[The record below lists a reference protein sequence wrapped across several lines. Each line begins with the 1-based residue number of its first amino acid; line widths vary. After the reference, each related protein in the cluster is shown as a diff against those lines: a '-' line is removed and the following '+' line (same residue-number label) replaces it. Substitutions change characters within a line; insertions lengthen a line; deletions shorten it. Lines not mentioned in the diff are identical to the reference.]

1 MGVTCVPVYFDCRKI
16 NRNKGYVKALE
27 NYAAHLENSLVRM
40 KETNNSD
47 DRQDILDS
55 VSLNGL
61 LQRST
66 PQETEAPVPSSSDS
80 IENRTPQFY
89 NDQTISR
96 GSAFPDDSLAITSN
110 QYHQE
115 VNEEDSSAPSDK
127 YRTLAR
133 SPFIILSL
141 SLFFKW
147 LYPSHYFFVY
157 REALLSAFFQ
167 DKNSKSYYCSEELIY
182 AIVAL
187 GSKITNKSDE
197 LYRNSV
203 KYYGIS
209 KEIVLK
215 KVFRTRYCSS
225 GKVESSSSKLALIQS
240 LLCLAFYDMGRGE
253 NSSAWYF
260 SGLAFRIVHEIG
272 LQLNPAA
279 LSDAYEGDLTQMD
292 IEVRVR
298 IYWGCYLVDHFMA
311 ELYGKSTILRL
322 SNSTV
327 PETDELP
334 NIKEGF
340 EEYMYSDPDKP
351 LLVATPVKRLIVLS
365 RIAELYAKVSIIPSK
380 TIFERKKD
388 LLDFNRDLQQWR
400 FSLPKEL
407 AWTTETL
414 TTEED
419 FDPTISFVWYHYYM
433 VLISYNK
440 TFISDFN
447 ESRQLIE
454 EIIQDLFYLL
464 KNWISKYHTFEKC
477 SIQMVTTAILALQCM
492 NGGKISNNYYSY
504 FINFLKSP
512 TINYEFSPELFEDKA
527 ASESLCVLN
536 LSDDTNLLVN
546 DNSDLSLLSEID
558 ALINK
563 QI

>member
-1 MGVTCVPVYFDCRKI
+1 MGVTCVPVYLDCRKI
-16 NRNKGYVKALE
+16 KRNKGYVKALE
-27 NYAAHLENSLVRM
+27 NYAVHLENSLVRM
-40 KETNNSD
+40 KETNNND
-47 DRQDILDS
+47 IRQDILDS
-55 VSLNGL
+55 VSLDSSL
-61 LQRST
+61 HSI
-66 PQETEAPVPSSSDS
+66 PQETQAPVPSTADS
-80 IENRTPQFY
+80 IENGTTQFY
-89 NDQTISR
+89 IGPIIPGS
-96 GSAFPDDSLAITSN
+96 SAFPNESLAITSN
-110 QYHQE
+110 QLPPG
-115 VNEEDSSAPSDK
+115 VNEEDSGISSDK

-167 DKNSKSYYCSEELIY
+167 DKHSKSYYCSEELIY

-197 LYRNSV
+197 LYRKSV
-203 KYYGIS
+203 KYYSFS
-209 KEIVLK
+209 KQIVLK
-215 KVFRTRYCSS
+215 KVFQTRYYSS
-225 GKVESSSSKLALIQS
+225 GKLKSSSSKLALIQS

-272 LQLNPAA
+272 LHLDPAA
-279 LSDAYEGDLTQMD
+279 LSGAYEGDLTQMD

-334 NIKEGF
+334 DIKEGF

-365 RIAELYAKVSIIPSK
+365 RIAELYANESIIPSK
-380 TIFERKKD
+380 SISERKKD
-388 LLDFNRDLQQWR
+388 LSDFNRDIQQWR
-400 FSLPKEL
+400 LNLPKEL

-440 TFISDFN
+440 PFVSDFN

-454 EIIQDLFYLL
+454 DVITDLFYLL

-477 SIQMVTTAILALQCM
+477 SIQMVTTAILALQCI
-492 NGGKISNNYYSY
+492 NSEKICNRYYGY

-527 ASESLCVLN
+527 AESLCVLN
-536 LSDDTNLLVN
+536 LSDDTNLLLN

-563 QI
+563 HI